1 LPGVGF
7 ALLIERRASEDSG
20 AYRIA
25 SRLKRVDAA
34 LIDI

>member
-20 AYRIA
+20 AYRIE
-25 SRLKRVDAA
+25 SMVKRMGTA